1 MMGEDVREAVGASD
15 LQALAA
21 RLLDLLK
28 LRTLPIGMKQ
38 YETLEEMEKVHG
50 LRRPRPGRFHTTCQ
64 LVTQSRIAG
73 FTLGITAEN
82 VRPQS
87 NCGGVMG
94 IDLPSEGTLSGE
106 HMDGVWF
113 ENREAAHMHQ
123 QGMPRQKYGRYVG
136 TVVSPL
142 RAGRLDPPDIVLFY
156 GTPGQIILFVNGLQW
171 KRYRRYDMSIT
182 GESACADSWG
192 RALLTGGDLDLDP
205 VLRRAAIRRRRRRR
219 DADRNAAGRVRAGG
233 RGARTFVPGGP
244 ALSDSALRGPHG
256 SLGGHGGKLRLT
268 PFRVAAGERLSCR
281 GGTAPGSDGTGTLPC
296 DPRSEWPILAI
307 GPPRIGGSAHP
318 AAAAVPEVAG

>member
-1 MMGEDVREAVGASD
+1 MPDSAAPPESAPNPAAVPEPGAEELKAAATK
-15 LQALAA
+15 LQ
-21 RLLDLLK
+21 DLLK

-38 YETLEEMEKVHG
+38 YESLEELEAVPG
-50 LRRPRPGRFHTTCQ
+50 LRRPKPGRFHTTCQ

-94 IDLPSEGTLSGE
+94 IDVPDAQTLSGE
-106 HMDGVWF
+106 RMTGVWF
-113 ENREAAHMHQ
+113 ENPDAARAHQ
-123 QGMPRQKYGRYVG
+123 DHMPRQEAGRYVG

-142 RAGRLDPPDIVLFY
+142 RSGRLDPPDIVLFY

-192 RALLTGGDLDLDP
+192 K
-205 VLRRAAIRRRRRRR
+205 
-219 DADRNAAGRVRAGG
+219 
-233 RGARTFVPGGP
+233 
-244 ALSDSALRGPHG
+244 ALRTRDTSISIPCYAERRYGGVADDELLIAMPPHEFTRG
-256 SLGGHGGKLRLT
+256 VEGLEGLSRVGLRY
-268 PFRVAAGERLSCR
+268 PIPPYGAHA
-281 GGTAPGSDGTGTLPC
+281 
-296 DPRSEWPILAI
+296 DPSE
-307 GPPRIGGSAHP
+307 GMSASY
-318 AAAAVPEVAG
+318 G